1 MKEASYIAFENYLN
15 NEMSFEEKTSFEAR
29 LESESELK
37 EDFDLYQ
44 ETTVFAAHKFSKE
57 SQDFKDNLKSIAA
70 QTIVTEK
77 PKKSKVI
84 QLRTYVYAVAA
95 VFILFFGIQFFQ
107 NSTPEYGDY
116 NQHQN
121 ALFTERSENIFESL
135 KLAQDA
141 FNAKNYK
148 EAIKHFEIVLKEY
161 PRPEV
166 QYFYAI
172 SLVEENRH
180 TEAEIVLNELIK
192 GKSVYKNTATWYLAL
207 SKLKQKDYTS
217 CKTILK
223 MIPNDYEDYDKVEGL
238 LKKLE

>member
-1 MKEASYIAFENYLN
+1 MKEESYIAFENYLN
-15 NEMSFEEKTSFEAR
+15 HEMSVEEKNIFEAR
-29 LESESELK
+29 LENESELK

-44 ETTVFAAHKFSKE
+44 ETTIFAAHKFSKE
-57 SQDFKDNLKSIAA
+57 SQDFRANLKSIATKKIIA
-70 QTIVTEK
+70 QE

-95 VFILFFGIQFFQ
+95 VFVLFFGIQFFQ
-107 NSTPEYGDY
+107 NSIPEYSDY

-148 EAIKHFEIVLKEY
+148 DAIKYFEIVLKEY

-180 TEAEIVLNELIK
+180 AEAEVVLNELIK
-192 GKSVYKNTATWYLAL
+192 GKSVYKNTATWYFAL
-207 SKLKQKDYTS
+207 SKLKQKDYKS
-217 CKTILK
+217 CKAILK
-223 MIPNDYEDYDKVEGL
+223 MIPNDYEDYDKVEEL